1 MRYLALL
8 TFIFT
13 ILSIGRYS
21 SAQGV
26 EEFEVDQAWMEKIRE
41 LVPEAPEVDPEK
53 VPKILVFTLSTAF
66 QHWAVPH
73 KTAIMEIMA
82 DKTGAYVMDK
92 SSDILVF
99 EDLEGYDAIVLNNN
113 CSAGERRDLFWDEL
127 GKNKKLTGKEREKKA
142 VRLEKNLI
150 RFVSSGGGLMVLH
163 GAIVMQNNSLEFSKM
178 VGGSFDYHPVQQ
190 EVRAELVEPE
200 HPLLTGFEG
209 QPFIHMDEPY
219 IFKNAYFDY
228 DFRPLLSMDAGALHS
243 LKEEIADPVIYISWI
258 KPYGKGRVFYVSPSH
273 NAQSFEDPRLLKFYL
288 DGLQYVTGD
297 LHCDDKP
304 LKRKR

>member
-1 MRYLALL
+1 MKYLARLVFLSAL
-8 TFIFT
+8 TMNGHSF
-13 ILSIGRYS
+13 Y
-21 SAQGV
+21 AQGL
-26 EEFEVDQAWMEKIRE
+26 ETFELDQAWMDKIRE
-41 LVPEAPEVDPEK
+41 LAPEEPAVIPEK

-73 KTAIMEIMA
+73 KTALLEIMA
-82 DKTGAYVMDK
+82 DKTGAYAMDT
-92 SSDILVF
+92 SSDIMVF
-99 EDLEGYDAIVLNNN
+99 EDLESYDAVVLNNN

-127 GKNKKLTGKEREKKA
+127 GKNKELTVIEREKKA
-142 VRLEKNLI
+142 TRLEKNLI
-150 RFVSSGGGLMVLH
+150 RFVKSGGGLMVLH
-163 GAIVMQNNSLEFSKM
+163 GAIVMQNNSPEFSKM

-200 HPLLTGFEG
+200 HPLLAGFEG
-209 QPFIHMDEPY
+209 QPFVHIDEPY

-243 LKEEIADPVIYISWI
+243 LREEISDPIIYISWI

-273 NAQSFEDPRLLKFYL
+273 NAQSFEDPRLLKFFL

-297 LHCDDKP
+297 LQCDDTP
-304 LKRKR
+304 LERNR